1 MYIRVRGRAYI
12 IYNVEYA
19 YIQTYK
25 TFFKKIKKSAFKRLT
40 GVYKFDII
48 SRLCKNA
55 CIGLMREVTANPK
68 QKAALADN
76 FR

>member
-40 GVYKFDII
+40 GIYICVII
-48 SRLCKNA
+48 VKLCKNA
-55 CIGLMREVTANPK
+55 CMG
-68 QKAALADN
+68 
-76 FR
+76 